1 MKRKKFTSKFKT
13 KVVLE
18 ALKEHSTAAELAQK
32 HSIHPSQ
39 ISTWKREFLD
49 GAEKVFDGTGPK
61 SKKSEAEQKEEDL
74 LKIIGQQKVE
84 LDFLKN
90 ALR

>member
-1 MKRKKFTSKFKT
+1 MSRKKYTTKFKT

-18 ALKEHSTAAELAQK
+18 ALKERESAAELAQK
-32 HSIHPSQ
+32 YELHPSQ

-49 GAEKVFDGTGPK
+49 GAEDVFTSGKK
-61 SKKSEAEQKEEDL
+61 SQKSEADQEKDRL
-74 LKIIGQQKVE
+74 LKTIGQLKIEV
-84 LDFLKN
+84 DFLKE